1 MFVIVCGNA
10 ANETFIPT
18 QDFAILWKI
27 QSSYVVIVTTVLSI
41 ST

>member
-10 ANETFIPT
+10 ANETFISA
-18 QDFAILWKI
+18 QDLAILWKI
-27 QSSYVVIVTTVLSI
+27 QSSYVVTVTTVLSI